1 MKTVII
7 GDIHGR
13 SVWKDIVK
21 KENPDQV
28 VFVGDYF
35 DSFVFSTA
43 EQLYNFQEILRYKK
57 ESKAL
62 GKKVVLLIG
71 NHDYHYFSG
80 IQDTNTSGYQFGGA
94 PAINQ
99 AIEEAKSQLQ
109 MCCVIPGSNILISHA
124 GISQAWLDNLQ
135 TDAAIEG
142 FLSDFINL
150 VWEYTP
156 LAFRKGRVDPY
167 GDYVTES
174 PIWIRPKSLMRANK
188 NSFLKENFIQVVGH
202 TTVNKIDIEGKATG
216 KKYYF
221 IDALEVGEYLIY
233 NPLDGITLGKLP
245 DEKQT

>member
-21 KENPDQV
+21 KENPDQTI
-28 VFVGDYF
+28 FVGDYF
-35 DSFVFSTA
+35 DSFEFSTA

-57 ESKAL
+57 ESEEL

-80 IQDTNTSGYQFGGA
+80 IKDTNTSGYQFGGA

-99 AIEEAKSQLQ
+99 ALEEAKSQLQ
-109 MCCVIPGSNILISHA
+109 MCYEIPGSKIIVSHA
-124 GISQAWLDNLQ
+124 GISQVWLDNLR
-135 TDAAIEG
+135 TEVVPGLI
-142 FLSDFINL
+142 SDFINL

-156 LAFRKGRVDPY
+156 LAFGKCSIDPY
-167 GDYVTES
+167 GDHVTES

-188 NSFLKENFIQVVGH
+188 NSLLKENFIQVVGH
-202 TTVNKIDIEGKATG
+202 TSVNKIDIKGKATG

-245 DEKQT
+245 DEKQA